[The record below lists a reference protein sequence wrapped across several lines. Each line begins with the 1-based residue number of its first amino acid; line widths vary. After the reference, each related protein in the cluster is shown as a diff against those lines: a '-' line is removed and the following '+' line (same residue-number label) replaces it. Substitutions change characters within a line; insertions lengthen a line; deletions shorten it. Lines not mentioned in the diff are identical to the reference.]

1 MNNNTHHP
9 NSTTAGP
16 GSLPGQ
22 PGARKLTPAS
32 VADLPQRLKGPMNY
46 PYQTNVM
53 VDQPGR
59 PMPPGAQ
66 RPPSAPSYKPPM
78 PAKKMQASVM
88 SLVSPI
94 VLIALLSGSTFA
106 IWRFMIKPNTVANVT
121 AYKVSLQDVAETIGG
136 SGVIYPQNEMDV
148 QYPEAVS
155 VKSVNVTDGQ
165 AVKVGQSLMSLDVG
179 QIASQVALTQAKVQS
194 LQALVNQ
201 DSVSNPTRV
210 AADQQQLS
218 LAQSELTQLQQQAN
232 SVQGGNLTSS
242 INGVVT
248 QINVNAG
255 ETVSANTPLLTIMDE
270 ANVVVHA
277 RIPLANMSEI
287 KMNQL
292 ATITVSAT
300 ANLSINGKVTQVIP
314 EADPQTD
321 TFEVWVTV
329 PNPTQQLM
337 PGMSA
342 FVNIQSTASTLAVPR
357 VAVLNQDS
365 NPQVFVV
372 GADNRAHLQEVH
384 VAGRSADFIY
394 VDSGL
399 TAGQEV
405 VVQGLDTLVD
415 TQRVHVTSVEP

>member
-1 MNNNTHHP
+1 
-9 NSTTAGP
+9 
-16 GSLPGQ
+16 
-22 PGARKLTPAS
+22 
-32 VADLPQRLKGPMNY
+32 
-46 PYQTNVM
+46 
-53 VDQPGR
+53 
-59 PMPPGAQ
+59 
-66 RPPSAPSYKPPM
+66 
-78 PAKKMQASVM
+78 
-88 SLVSPI
+88 
-94 VLIALLSGSTFA
+94 
-106 IWRFMIKPNTVANVT
+106 
-121 AYKVSLQDVAETIGG
+121 
-136 SGVIYPQNEMDV
+136 
-148 QYPEAVS
+148 
-155 VKSVNVTDGQ
+155 
-165 AVKVGQSLMSLDVG
+165 
-179 QIASQVALTQAKVQS
+179 
-194 LQALVNQ
+194 
-201 DSVSNPTRV
+201 
-210 AADQQQLS
+210 
-218 LAQSELTQLQQQAN
+218 
-232 SVQGGNLTSS
+232 
-242 INGVVT
+242 VT

-277 RIPLANMSEI
+277 KIPLANMSEI
-287 KMNQL
+287 KVNQI

-372 GADNRAHLQEVH
+372 GADGRAHLQEVH
-384 VAGRSADFIY
+384 VSGRSADFIY

-415 TQRVHVTSVEP
+415 TQRIHATSVEP